1 MNDPK
6 ESGRVWLQQADA
18 SSLGEFKSALQAS
31 FRVAAEADQGHPL
44 DEPIPAD
51 EDIEQACQAKGAVTL
66 WIMSGAQRAGGAVV
80 TINPVTGRS
89 ALAFLFVATSHQSR
103 GLGLQA
109 WQAIEQAFP
118 QTRVWA
124 TATPYFEKRNIH
136 FYVNKCGFKIV
147 AFYNRHHPDPNQ
159 VPGPAHEGG
168 EEDEMFAFEKVM
180 PPK

>member
-1 MNDPK
+1 MNDLK

-44 DEPIPAD
+44 DEPIPSD
-51 EDIEQACQAKGAVTL
+51 ED
-66 WIMSGAQRAGGAVV
+66 
-80 TINPVTGRS
+80 
-89 ALAFLFVATSHQSR
+89 
-103 GLGLQA
+103 
-109 WQAIEQAFP
+109 IEQAFP
-118 QTRVWA
+118 QTRVWE

-159 VPGPAHEGG
+159 GPGHAHEGS